1 MSREVWKADF
11 QIQVWQKIQTLN
23 PENPGIALEPAS
35 ESLFFNPTHCFR
47 RRGFYVENVEMAIKS
62 INVQCAPR
70 KLLDVKCDAHGAIKL
85 NSSCNLNQ
93 PFCEFRESLNESA

>member
-35 ESLFFNPTHCFR
+35 ESLFFNPTRCFR
-47 RRGFYVENVEMAIKS
+47 RRGFYVENVENGHKKYKCP
-62 INVQCAPR
+62 VCAL
-70 KLLDVKCDAHGAIKL
+70 KVA
-85 NSSCNLNQ
+85 
-93 PFCEFRESLNESA
+93 

>member
-35 ESLFFNPTHCFR
+35 ESLFSQSN
-47 RRGFYVENVEMAIKS
+47 S
-62 INVQCAPR
+62 
-70 KLLDVKCDAHGAIKL
+70 LLSKKRVL
-85 NSSCNLNQ
+85 
-93 PFCEFRESLNESA
+93 CEKWP

>member
-35 ESLFFNPTHCFR
+35 ESLFSIQLTAFEEE
-47 RRGFYVENVEMAIKS
+47 GFM
-62 INVQCAPR
+62 
-70 KLLDVKCDAHGAIKL
+70 
-85 NSSCNLNQ
+85 
-93 PFCEFRESLNESA
+93 